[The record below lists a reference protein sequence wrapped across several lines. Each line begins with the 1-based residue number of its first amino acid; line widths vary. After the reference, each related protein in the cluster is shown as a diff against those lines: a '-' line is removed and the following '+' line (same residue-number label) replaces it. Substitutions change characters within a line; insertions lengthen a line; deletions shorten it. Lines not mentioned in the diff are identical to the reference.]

1 MTSTAPLSA
10 FPALAGA
17 THEHDAERRRKYL
30 ADIKLLIGE
39 DDLGTA

>member
-10 FPALAGA
+10 FPAVAGA
-17 THEHDAERRRKYL
+17 AHEHGAERRHKYL
-30 ADIKLLIGE
+30 ADSKLLMGE